1 MKTPLLNKKFLE
13 AHQYHDMLKLMELPE
28 RVIQFGTG
36 VLLRGLPDY
45 YIQKSNQAGNFNG
58 RIVIVKSTSHGDVN
72 SWKDQDFL
80 FTHCVRGVVNDTPI
94 SANLI
99 NTSVS
104 RVLQAQTQWSEILD
118 CAANPQINVL
128 LSNTTEKGLV
138 YQEENILNGIPK
150 SFPCKVLAYL
160 YHRYSTLGDIPEADI
175 VIVPTELVDD
185 NGELLQ
191 SFVFKAAEFN
201 KLESRFLHWLSD
213 HVCFCNSLV
222 DRIVP
227 GKPDPQSLADI
238 QEKSGYID
246 DYLIVSEPF
255 NLWAIEGDEKV
266 KRILNFQTGNPG
278 VKIVDDISLFKEL
291 KLRLLNATHI
301 LTCGTAIIQGFNTVS
316 DALSDQNF
324 LNRTTDLIKEIK
336 VSIPKQIES
345 NLIEEFSASV
355 ISRFVNPYIQHNW
368 ISIIL
373 NYTDKIKIRAIPLI
387 SQYYTNF
394 TQLPTNMTE
403 GLAAYFYLSIPDV
416 EEDGQYYKNIG
427 EKRIQLNDP
436 FCTVIYNQNQMNGAE
451 ATIKSTLNY
460 LFSEIDFYTTF
471 KDELE
476 DSVLNKYNQIKTP
489 VLA

>member
-13 AHQYHDMLKLMELPE
+13 INQHYDLLKLMELPE

-36 VLLRGLPDY
+36 VLLRGLTDY
-45 YIQKSNQAGNFNG
+45 YIHKANLNGFFNG

-138 YQEENILNGIPK
+138 YQEENILNDIPE

-201 KLESRFLHWLSD
+201 KLESRFLQWLSD

-266 KRILNFQTGNPG
+266 KRILNFQTVNPG
-278 VKIVDDISLFKEL
+278 IKIVDDISLFKEL

-301 LTCGTAIIQGFNTVS
+301 LTCGTAIIHGFNTVS

-355 ISRFVNPYIQHNW
+355 ISRFANPYIQHNW

-416 EEDGQYYKNIG
+416 EEDGRYYKNIG

-460 LFSEIDFYTTF
+460 LFSEIDFYSAF
-471 KDELE
+471 KNELE

>member
-13 AHQYHDMLKLMELPE
+13 TNQYYDLLKLMELPE

-45 YIQKSNQAGNFNG
+45 YIHKANQNGIFNG
-58 RIVIVKSTSHGDVN
+58 RIVIVKSTTHGDIK
-72 SWKDQDFL
+72 SWEDQDFL
-80 FTHCVRGVVNDTPI
+80 FTHCVRGVENDTLI
-94 SANLI
+94 SSNQI

-104 RVLQAQTQWSEILD
+104 RVLQAQTQWTDILE
-118 CAANPQINVL
+118 CAANPNINVL

-138 YQEENILNGIPK
+138 YQDENILSSIPE

-160 YHRYSTLGDIPEADI
+160 YHRYSTLGDIPDADI
-175 VIVPTELVDD
+175 VIVPTELVEN

-201 KLESRFLHWLSD
+201 KLDSRFLKWLSD
-213 HVCFCNSLV
+213 HAFFCNSLV

-227 GKPDPQSLADI
+227 GKPDIQSLADI
-238 QEKSGYID
+238 QQRSGYID

-266 KRILNFQTGNPG
+266 KNLLSFQTGNPG

-301 LTCGTAIIQGFNTVS
+301 LTCGTAIIHGFNTVS
-316 DALSDQNF
+316 DALSEQNF
-324 LNRTTDLIKEIK
+324 YDRIADLIKEIK

-345 NLIEEFSASV
+345 NLIEEFSATV
-355 ISRFVNPYIQHNW
+355 ISRFMNPYIQHNW

-373 NYTDKIKIRAIPLI
+373 NYTDKMKIRAIPLI

-394 TQLPTNMTE
+394 AQLPMMMTE
-403 GLAAYFYLSIPDV
+403 GLAAYLYLSIPDG

-427 EKRIQLNDP
+427 EKKIQLNDP
-436 FCTVIYNQNQMNGAE
+436 FCKVIYNQNQMSGVE
-451 ATIKSTLNY
+451 ATIKNTLNY
-460 LFSEIDFYTTF
+460 LFADIEFYPAF
-471 KDELE
+471 QDDLE
-476 DSVLNKYNQIKTP
+476 VSVLNKYNQIKTP

>member
-13 AHQYHDMLKLMELPE
+13 INQHYELLKLMELPE

-94 SANLI
+94 TSNLI

-301 LTCGTAIIQGFNTVS
+301 PVS
-316 DALSDQNF
+316 
-324 LNRTTDLIKEIK
+324 
-336 VSIPKQIES
+336 
-345 NLIEEFSASV
+345 
-355 ISRFVNPYIQHNW
+355 
-368 ISIIL
+368 
-373 NYTDKIKIRAIPLI
+373 YTHLDVYKR
-387 SQYYTNF
+387 
-394 TQLPTNMTE
+394 QL
-403 GLAAYFYLSIPDV
+403 L
-416 EEDGQYYKNIG
+416 
-427 EKRIQLNDP
+427 
-436 FCTVIYNQNQMNGAE
+436 
-451 ATIKSTLNY
+451 KS
-460 LFSEIDFYTTF
+460 
-471 KDELE
+471 
-476 DSVLNKYNQIKTP
+476 
-489 VLA
+489 